1 MLIQTTSPRP
11 MINTAESPKHVRIH
25 TMRKLKVS
33 TGTVTFVVHE
43 KQIDVE
49 PYAVYPIQG
58 EAGFEALDYYLP
70 FWNVFGTN
78 RPEYNEDKIR
88 SNIEAEAFHRVD
100 VTDKG
105 KKPAPTRTKLLVT
118 DTDAPP
124 PEREKLTGVELA
136 ILGSTGYHVIVKSA
150 YRTEGAAYEE
160 RVFNFTI
167 HCAVNG
173 AGMIRIANC
182 PVDIAN
188 PTFDPYAPEPG
199 GPRKDLVLLEA
210 FNRTHKPRTDSIE
223 ERRRARIAEAEANIR
238 LNEGK
243 ALGSGDTKRLPESS
257 DSTVRGHRIIRR
269 DD

>member
-1 MLIQTTSPRP
+1 MLIQVTSPRP
-11 MINTAESPKHVRIH
+11 MINTADSPKHVRIH
-25 TMRKLKVS
+25 TMRKHKVS

-49 PYAVYPIQG
+49 PSCVYPIQG

-105 KKPAPTRTKLLVT
+105 KKPIHTKLLVT

-124 PEREKLTGVELA
+124 PERERLTGVELA

-160 RVFNFTI
+160 RIFNFTI

-173 AGMIRIANC
+173 AGMIRIANS

-188 PTFDPYAPEPG
+188 PTFDPYAPEPS
-199 GPRKDLVLLEA
+199 PRRDLVLLEA
-210 FNRTHKPRTDSIE
+210 FNRTHKPRTDDIE
-223 ERRRARIAEAEANIR
+223 ARKRARIAEAEANMR
-238 LNEGK
+238 LHEGK
-243 ALGSGDTKRLPESS
+243 ALGSGDTKRLPQSS
-257 DSTVRGHRIIRR
+257 DSTVRSHRIIRR